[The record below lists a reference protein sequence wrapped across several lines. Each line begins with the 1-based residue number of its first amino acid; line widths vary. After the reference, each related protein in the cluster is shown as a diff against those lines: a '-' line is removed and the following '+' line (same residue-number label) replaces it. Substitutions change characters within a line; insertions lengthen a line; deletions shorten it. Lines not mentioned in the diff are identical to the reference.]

1 MGLWVKVDTGLPRR
15 TADRSHPFRWCGTL
29 PSGVPRQRFEP
40 VGFSAY
46 RQSRAVLSLPDAAYE
61 LERLARFSAE
71 AGVVT
76 GSWAGADAGTMRG
89 AIMGTARP
97 IATNWS
103 RLCSAMTLDA

>member
-29 PSGVPRQRFEP
+29 PSGVPRQRCEP

-61 LERLARFSAE
+61 LERLARFSVAV
-71 AGVVT
+71 GVFSGVAT
-76 GSWAGADAGTMRG
+76 GTDTGIAMGAA
-89 AIMGTARP
+89 MGTARP
-97 IATNWS
+97 PATS
-103 RLCSAMTLDA
+103 CRRLCSAMTLAE